1 MKKIIILCLLIA
13 AALIPLNAGRYAG
26 DFMMI
31 GSGVRALGMG
41 GAFSAIADD
50 GSAIYWNAAGI
61 SGITKMEVAAMHAFL
76 YSGLASYDNISYIQ
90 PLPNGVSIGLNL
102 TRLTISDIPHFSES
116 YLVGTNVDERINN
129 SDLHLPGVP
138 DAKFSST
145 DDLYQFA
152 FSKHFKYDAN
162 MGWLS
167 FEIPFDFY
175 IGGNVKFIKRKL
187 WNNYGTGTGIDLSL
201 KTTTDLSVVFD
212 VEELGKIDF
221 GINFQDIAGT
231 DINWDTISKIK
242 DEVLFNTKVG
252 IAVRQPIP
260 ALHSQL
266 TLAYD
271 YDYVYNGTNHFGVE
285 WTYKDDGSIRAGY
298 YDTNLSFGAT
308 VKVYDIYLDYAL
320 VTNPVGLTNRLGL
333 RLRF

>member
-1 MKKIIILCLLIA
+1 M
-13 AALIPLNAGRYAG
+13 
-26 DFMMI
+26 
-31 GSGVRALGMG
+31 
-41 GAFSAIADD
+41 
-50 GSAIYWNAAGI
+50 
-61 SGITKMEVAAMHAFL
+61 
-76 YSGLASYDNISYIQ
+76 
-90 PLPNGVSIGLNL
+90 
-102 TRLTISDIPHFSES
+102 
-116 YLVGTNVDERINN
+116 
-129 SDLHLPGVP
+129 
-138 DAKFSST
+138 
-145 DDLYQFA
+145 
-152 FSKHFKYDAN
+152 
-162 MGWLS
+162 
-167 FEIPFDFY
+167 
-175 IGGNVKFIKRKL
+175 
-187 WNNYGTGTGIDLSL
+187 
-201 KTTTDLSVVFD
+201 
-212 VEELGKIDF
+212 EELGKIDF
-221 GINFQDIAGT
+221 GVNLQDIAGT

-252 IAVRQPIP
+252 VAIRQPIP